1 MDGLHLRAN
10 AKINLS
16 LDILGRRPDGY
27 HEMDM
32 VMQTITLCDEITLCR
47 TPSGIS
53 LTGTTR
59 PCPATSETSLTGPPA
74 PCLSGPDGR
83 AAAPSTSKSGSLPR
97 RGWGAAAAT
106 ARRCC
111 GG

>member
-32 VMQTITLCDEITLCR
+32 VMQTITLCDEITLRR

-53 LTGTTR
+53 LTGDDPTL
-59 PCPATSETSLTGPPA
+59 PCDERNIAHRAARAFFERTGLTGGCA
-74 PCLSGPDGR
+74 IHIQ
-83 AAAPSTSKSGSLPR
+83 
-97 RGWGAAAAT
+97 
-106 ARRCC
+106 RCV
-111 GG
+111 

>member
-32 VMQTITLCDEITLCR
+32 VMQTITLCDEITLRR

-53 LTGTTR
+53 LTGDDPTL
-59 PCPATSETSLTGPPA
+59 PCDERNIAH
-74 PCLSGPDGR
+74 R
-83 AAAPSTSKSGSLPR
+83 AARAFFERPGRPGGLSLIHI
-97 RGWGAAAAT
+97 
-106 ARRCC
+106 
-111 GG
+111 